1 MSYLFLA
8 VPPYSGST
16 VLHNYIAK
24 CANVTPL
31 TDEIRSKN
39 STNEAGIIE
48 GNAATNAR
56 KLYGDRGVD
65 GVRIAPGAR
74 MPIIQNQTNY
84 DWDGIKTFLD
94 ANWQQ
99 NTTNPNASIRL
110 QKTPNDTYRVQ
121 MMQPHFDANWII
133 MVREPYAWVQST
145 IEKFLAKG
153 INPSGSAQEIVDHM
167 VNTYVIQKENQA
179 FLGDKAYTMT
189 FEDFVTNEDK
199 HTQALK
205 DWMPELSD
213 LTFKGDCKVKRERV
227 QGLTNNNAER
237 VALLRTVPGAINK
250 FNELFKPHEAVLN
263 SWGYELL

>member
-16 VLHNYIAK
+16 ALHNYIAK

-31 TDEIRSKN
+31 TDEIRKAN
-39 STNEAGIIE
+39 STDEVGIIE
-48 GNAATNAR
+48 GNAATKAR
-56 KLYGDRGVD
+56 TLYGDKGIA
-65 GVRIAPGAR
+65 GIRIAPGAHI
-74 MPIIQNQTNY
+74 PIIQDPTNY
-84 DWDGIKTFLD
+84 DWGGIKTFLD
-94 ANWQQ
+94 TNWEQ
-99 NTTNPNASIRL
+99 NNSTAPVRL
-110 QKTPNDTYRVQ
+110 QKTPNDTYRIQ
-121 MMQPHFDANWII
+121 MMQPYFDANWII

-145 IEKFLAKG
+145 IEMYLKRR
-153 INPSGSAQEIVDHM
+153 INPSNSAQEIVDHM

-213 LTFKGDCKVKRERV
+213 LTFKGECLVKQKVV
-227 QGLTNNNAER
+227 QGLNNNNAER
-237 VALLRTVPGAINK
+237 VALLRTIPGAVGK
-250 FNELFKPHEAVLN
+250 FTELFKPHEAVLN
-263 SWGYELL
+263 SWGYETL